1 MDKSQIRS
9 LIDHEG
15 AYIADLL
22 ETHQDIIEENETL
35 CKNIRLSRKTIEF
48 FMQVNNLDRVLY
60 DMKLTKKEIMDYL
73 GFNDM

>member
-48 FMQVNNLDRVLY
+48 LC
-60 DMKLTKKEIMDYL
+60 K
-73 GFNDM
+73 